1 MNDTPAAFRTFFGDT
16 ERDFRLTPELVTELE
31 RITGAGIGGLSN
43 RIFRGDFRHGELLAV
58 IRLGLIGG
66 GQTPQTAADL
76 VTAYA
81 ARRPIME
88 IFPVA
93 VGTLEML
100 MFGKV
105 TSDEE

>member
-1 MNDTPAAFRTFFGDT
+1 MSEAPAFRTFFGDA
-16 ERDFRLTPELVTELE
+16 ERDFRLSPDLVPELE

-43 RIFRGDFRHGELLAV
+43 RIFRGDFRHAELLAV

-66 GQTPQTAADL
+66 GEPPQTAADL
-76 VTAYA
+76 VAAYA

-88 IFPVA
+88 VFPVA

-105 TSDEE
+105 TTDDE

>member
-1 MNDTPAAFRTFFGDT
+1 MSEAPAFRTFFGDA
-16 ERDFRLTPELVTELE
+16 ERDFRLSPDLVPELE

-43 RIFRGDFRHGELLAV
+43 RIFRGDFRHAELLAV

-66 GQTPQTAADL
+66 GETPQTAADL
-76 VTAYA
+76 VAAYA

-105 TSDEE
+105 TTDDE